1 VPEKSA
7 AASRSAEADRLDI
20 GLGVAAV
27 ARRLGVA
34 PGTLRTWARRYG
46 IEPTGHEAGTQR
58 RYSATDVSRLTL
70 MRRLMLEGVSAADAA
85 QAALDQPAA
94 PRRGRLRGRA
104 RETAPALGPSRRRGG
119 GGQVVPLRDASPEAR
134 GLARAAMSLDPQA
147 CTGLLASSLDRR
159 GVLVTWQDMVIPV
172 MGGVGDRWRATGRG
186 IEIEHLL
193 TECVEDSL
201 REVTRHLS
209 QPRRTAPVLL
219 AAPDIEAHDLPLHAL
234 AAALAENSVE
244 VRMFGAGVPMAAV
257 ADAVS
262 RVGAAVVFLWAQGAA
277 RQLDPASL
285 SIIPEL
291 RPRPLLVLGGPGWR
305 PGGPAAAAGVPA
317 GPGRPGGTAH
327 AVRRVDDLVGALQ
340 AVLGG
345 LGLEVRSR

>member
-1 VPEKSA
+1 
-7 AASRSAEADRLDI
+7 
-20 GLGVAAV
+20 
-27 ARRLGVA
+27 
-34 PGTLRTWARRYG
+34 
-46 IEPTGHEAGTQR
+46 
-58 RYSATDVSRLTL
+58 
-70 MRRLMLEGVSAADAA
+70 
-85 QAALDQPAA
+85 
-94 PRRGRLRGRA
+94 
-104 RETAPALGPSRRRGG
+104 
-119 GGQVVPLRDASPEAR
+119 
-134 GLARAAMSLDPQA
+134 MSLDPQA

-186 IEIEHLL
+186 VEIEHLL

-201 REVTRHLS
+201 REVTRHIS

-219 AAPDIEAHDLPLHAL
+219 AAPDIETHDLPLHAL

-244 VRMFGAGVPMAAV
+244 VRMFGAGLPMAAV

-277 RQLDPASL
+277 RRLDPASL
-285 SIIPEL
+285 SIIPEM

-305 PGGPAAAAGVPA
+305 TGRPAGPGSPGGPGGPAS
-317 GPGRPGGTAH
+317 PGRAGGTAH

-345 LGLEVRSR
+345 LGLDVRSR

>member
-7 AASRSAEADRLDI
+7 APTRSAEADGLDI

-27 ARRLGVA
+27 ARQLGVA
-34 PGTLRTWARRYG
+34 PGTLRTWARRYA

-58 RYSATDVSRLTL
+58 RYSAADVSRLTL
-70 MRRLMLEGVSAADAA
+70 MRRLMLEGVSAAEAA

-94 PRRGRLRGRA
+94 RRGLRRGRA
-104 RETAPALGPSRRRGG
+104 RETAPPVGSQRRRGG

-134 GLARAAMSLDPQA
+134 GLARAAMALDAQA
-147 CTGLLASSLDRR
+147 CTGMLAASLERR

-172 MGGVGDRWRATGRG
+172 LAGVGDRWRATGRG
-186 IEIEHLL
+186 VEIEHLL

-201 REVTRHLS
+201 REVTRHIS
-209 QPRRTAPVLL
+209 QPRRTPPVLL
-219 AAPDIEAHDLPLHAL
+219 AAPDVEAHDLPLHAL
-234 AAALAENSVE
+234 AAALAENSVA
-244 VRMFGAGVPMAAV
+244 VRMLGAGVPMASV

-277 RQLDPASL
+277 RRLDPASL
-285 SIIPEL
+285 KVIPEL

-305 PGGPAAAAGVPA
+305 PGGPSGADGSVS
-317 GPGRPGGTAH
+317 TAH
-327 AVRRVDDLVGALQ
+327 AVRRVDDLAGAVQ
-340 AVLGG
+340 VVLAG
-345 LGLEVRSR
+345 LGLGVPSR

>member
-7 AASRSAEADRLDI
+7 APPSRGAEADGLDV

-58 RYSATDVSRLTL
+58 RYNSADMSRLTM
-70 MRRLMLEGVSAADAA
+70 MRRLMLDGVSAADAA

-94 PRRGRLRGRA
+94 PRRGLRRGRA
-104 RETAPALGPSRRRGG
+104 REAAPPVRRRGG

-134 GLARAAMSLDPQA
+134 GLARAAMALDAHA
-147 CTGLLASSLDRR
+147 CTGLLEGSLERR

-172 MGGVGDRWRATGRG
+172 LGGIGDRWRATGRG
-186 IEIEHLL
+186 VEIEHLL
-193 TECVEDSL
+193 SECVEDAL

-209 QPRRTAPVLL
+209 HPRRTAPVLL
-219 AAPDIEAHDLPLHAL
+219 AAPDVEAHDLPLHAL
-234 AAALAENSVE
+234 AAALAESSVA
-244 VRMFGAGVPMAAV
+244 VRMFGAGVPMPAL

-277 RQLDPASL
+277 RRMDPASL
-285 SIIPEL
+285 SVIPEL
-291 RPRPLLVLGGPGWR
+291 RPRPLVVLGGPGWLAGE
-305 PGGPAAAAGVPA
+305 PGGP
-317 GPGRPGGTAH
+317 GGSDH
-327 AVRRVDDLVGALQ
+327 ATLRVDDLAGAVQ

-345 LGLEVRSR
+345 LGLESRSR

>member
-1 VPEKSA
+1 VPEKSVVPT
-7 AASRSAEADRLDI
+7 RSAEAEGLDV

-58 RYSATDVSRLTL
+58 RYNAADLSRLTQ
-70 MRRLMLEGVSAADAA
+70 MRRLMLDGVSAADAA
-85 QAALDQPAA
+85 KAALDQPAA
-94 PRRGRLRGRA
+94 PRRGLRRGRV
-104 RETAPALGPSRRRGG
+104 RETAPPRRRRGG

-134 GLARAAMSLDPQA
+134 GLARAAMALDPRA
-147 CTGLLASSLDRR
+147 CADLLDSSLGRR

-172 MGGVGDRWRATGRG
+172 LGGVGDRWRATGRG
-186 IEIEHLL
+186 VEIEHLL
-193 TECVEDSL
+193 TECVEDAL
-201 REVTRHLS
+201 REVTRHIS

-219 AAPDIEAHDLPLHAL
+219 ASPDIEAHDLALHAL
-234 AAALAENSVE
+234 AAALAESSVA
-244 VRMFGAGVPMAAV
+244 VRMFGASVPMTAL

-277 RQLDPASL
+277 RRLDPASL
-285 SIIPEL
+285 SVIPEL

-305 PGGPAAAAGVPA
+305 SGGPRGPGGPG
-317 GPGRPGGTAH
+317 GPGGTDH
-327 AVRRVDDLVGALQ
+327 AVRRVDDLAGAVQ

-345 LGLEVRSR
+345 LGLDVESR

>member
-1 VPEKSA
+1 VPEKSVVPTRNSA
-7 AASRSAEADRLDI
+7 ADGLDI

-58 RYSATDVSRLTL
+58 RYSAADLSRLTL

-104 RETAPALGPSRRRGG
+104 REAPPLAPPLRRRGG

-134 GLARAAMSLDPQA
+134 GLARAAMALDAQA
-147 CTGLLASSLDRR
+147 CTGMLSGSLDRR
-159 GVLVTWQDMVIPV
+159 GVLVTWQDMVVPV
-172 MGGVGDRWRATGRG
+172 LGGVGDRWRATGRG
-186 IEIEHLL
+186 VEIEHLL

-201 REVTRHLS
+201 REVTRHIS

-234 AAALAENSVE
+234 AAALAENSVP

-277 RQLDPASL
+277 RRLDPASL
-285 SIIPEL
+285 SVIPEL

-305 PGGPAAAAGVPA
+305 PDGTVRAGDVA
-317 GPGRPGGTAH
+317 GPTSTAH
-327 AVRRVDDLVGALQ
+327 ALRRVDDLAGAVQ
-340 AVLGG
+340 AVLGA
-345 LGLEVRSR
+345 LGVEVRPR

>member
-1 VPEKSA
+1 VPDKSA
-7 AASRSAEADRLDI
+7 APPRPAEGDGLDI

-58 RYSATDVSRLTL
+58 RYSTTDLARLTL

-85 QAALDQPAA
+85 AAALEQQLTA
-94 PRRGRLRGRA
+94 PRRGRRLGRVREPVPPA
-104 RETAPALGPSRRRGG
+104 RSARRRVG

-134 GLARAAMSLDPQA
+134 GLARAAMALDAHA
-147 CTGLLASSLDRR
+147 CTELLAGSLGRR

-172 MGGVGDRWRATGRG
+172 LSGVGDRWRATGRG
-186 IEIEHLL
+186 VEIEHLFS
-193 TECVEDSL
+193 ECVEDAL
-201 REVTRHLS
+201 REVARHIGH
-209 QPRRTAPVLL
+209 PRRTAPVLL
-219 AAPDIEAHDLPLHAL
+219 AAPDVEAHDLPLYAV
-234 AAALAENSVE
+234 AAALAESSVP
-244 VRMFGAGVPMAAV
+244 VRMFGAGVPVLAL

-262 RVGAAVVFLWAQGAA
+262 RIGAGVVFLWAQGAA
-277 RQLDPASL
+277 RRLDPAAL
-285 SIIPEL
+285 SVIPDV

-305 PGGPAAAAGVPA
+305 A
-317 GPGRPGGTAH
+317 GPTDRG
-327 AVRRVDDLVGALQ
+327 VCRVDDLPAAVQ

-345 LGLEVRSR
+345 LGLDGAAAR

>member
-7 AASRSAEADRLDI
+7 AQSRSAEADGLDI

-27 ARRLGVA
+27 ARQLGVA

-58 RYSATDVSRLTL
+58 RYSAADVLRLTL

-85 QAALDQPAA
+85 RAALDQPTAT
-94 PRRGRLRGRA
+94 RRGLRRGRA
-104 RETAPALGPSRRRGG
+104 RETAPPVGPHRRRGG

-134 GLARAAMSLDPQA
+134 GLARAAMALDAQA
-147 CTGLLASSLDRR
+147 CTGMLAASLERR
-159 GVLVTWQDMVIPV
+159 GVLVTWQDMVTPV
-172 MGGVGDRWRATGRG
+172 LGGVGDRWRATGRG
-186 IEIEHLL
+186 VEIEHLL

-201 REVTRHLS
+201 REVTRHIS
-209 QPRRTAPVLL
+209 QPRRTPPVLL

-234 AAALAENSVE
+234 AAALAENSVA

-277 RQLDPASL
+277 RRLDPASL
-285 SIIPEL
+285 KVIPEL

-305 PGGPAAAAGVPA
+305 SGGPA
-317 GPGRPGGTAH
+317 GPGGPVSTGH
-327 AVRRVDDLVGALQ
+327 AVRRVDDLAGAVQ
-340 AVLGG
+340 AVLAG
-345 LGLEVRSR
+345 LGLDVRSR

>member
-7 AASRSAEADRLDI
+7 APSRSAEADGLDI

-27 ARRLGVA
+27 ARQLGVA
-34 PGTLRTWARRYG
+34 PGTLRTWARRYS

-58 RYSATDVSRLTL
+58 RYSAADVVRLA
-70 MRRLMLEGVSAADAA
+70 R
-85 QAALDQPAA
+85 AALDQPT
-94 PRRGRLRGRA
+94 PTRRGLRRSRA
-104 RETAPALGPSRRRGG
+104 RETAPPVGPHRRRGG

-134 GLARAAMSLDPQA
+134 GLARAAMALDAQASTGMLTASLE
-147 CTGLLASSLDRR
+147 RR

-172 MGGVGDRWRATGRG
+172 LGGVGDRWRATGRG
-186 IEIEHLL
+186 VEIEHLL

-201 REVTRHLS
+201 REVTRHIS
-209 QPRRTAPVLL
+209 QPRRTPPVLL
-219 AAPDIEAHDLPLHAL
+219 AAPDVEAHDLPLHAL
-234 AAALAENSVE
+234 AAALAENSVA

-277 RQLDPASL
+277 RRLDPASL
-285 SIIPEL
+285 KVIPEL

-305 PGGPAAAAGVPA
+305 PSGPSGPGGPVS
-317 GPGRPGGTAH
+317 TAH
-327 AVRRVDDLVGALQ
+327 AVRRVDDLAGAVQ
-340 AVLGG
+340 VVLAG
-345 LGLEVRSR
+345 LGLDLRSR

>member
-1 VPEKSA
+1 MPEKSVA
-7 AASRSAEADRLDI
+7 PSRSAEADGLDI

-27 ARRLGVA
+27 ARQLGVA

-58 RYSATDVSRLTL
+58 RYSVADVVRLTL

-85 QAALDQPAA
+85 RAALDQPT
-94 PRRGRLRGRA
+94 PTRRGLRRS
-104 RETAPALGPSRRRGG
+104 RTRDTAPPVGPHRRRGG

-134 GLARAAMSLDPQA
+134 GLARAAMALDAQASTGMLTASLE
-147 CTGLLASSLDRR
+147 RR

-172 MGGVGDRWRATGRG
+172 LGGVGDRWRATGRG
-186 IEIEHLL
+186 VEIEHLL

-201 REVTRHLS
+201 REVTRHIS
-209 QPRRTAPVLL
+209 QPRRTPPVLL

-234 AAALAENSVE
+234 AAALAENSVA

-277 RQLDPASL
+277 RRLDPASL
-285 SIIPEL
+285 KVIPDL

-305 PGGPAAAAGVPA
+305 PSGPSGPGGPVS
-317 GPGRPGGTAH
+317 TAH
-327 AVRRVDDLVGALQ
+327 AVRRVDDLAGAVQ
-340 AVLGG
+340 VVLAG
-345 LGLEVRSR
+345 LGLDLRSR